1 MIFNCIPMPFQRPLM
16 MVIWVCL
23 LGTALQAHAA
33 DAVRLQLKW
42 HHQFQFAGYY
52 AALQQGY
59 YADEGLQVELIEGSA
74 DLPPI
79 TQVLTG
85 QADYAIG
92 DSDLLLARLSGK
104 PVVALA
110 AVFQHSPYV
119 LLSLQQRQIHTPKD
133 LLGKRIMLSQDQGAL
148 QFKAMMLKQALDIRQ
163 MTLLPHSWQLQ
174 DLIDGKVDA
183 ISAYAMDEP
192 VQLQQRGYQTS
203 VISNQHYGVDF
214 YGDILF
220 TTERETSLHPERV
233 DAFLRATK
241 KGWAYAFNHK
251 QEMAQV
257 IARMKGVAE
266 RGLNEDTLL
275 QEANLMVPYV
285 LSEVVPW
292 GKMHT
297 ERWQT
302 IAETFAKLGLMP
314 AHYALDGFVYENDM
328 VVKRPYWVW
337 LTRGA
342 VALLLVLGAT
352 FVWNLQMRR
361 QVKLRTEALQTEIA
375 HRKQTEI
382 LLGIA
387 GEVAKIGGWVLDLKT
402 QRIHWSD
409 EVAMLHEM
417 PPGYSPRLDEGL
429 GMFVPEY
436 QAQMNTALRRCME
449 EGVPYDLE
457 LEKFTASGR
466 RFWVRAIGQPVHDAQ
481 GQIVKLQGSLQD
493 ITTQKQLAAI
503 QQGQDSIQS
512 MMLADLPLQHI
523 LHTAVGL
530 IEQPFPD
537 ACCVLLLLDSEGQV
551 TQHIHSARFSATS
564 PQDGFSPPFSQ
575 MTLPETTIRRLQT
588 RIISAD
594 MQSHPLA
601 PLYHHAAGAAHL
613 QACWSQPLLSRS
625 SHLLGVVALLRQH
638 AHTPPQSELDVVDS
652 YAQILGLAIEREHA
666 DKQLHLLQNGVARLN
681 DIVMIT
687 EAPLHSPMQQRIV
700 FLNEAFTR
708 ITGLDTAPLL
718 GISPLEVFKEATA
731 ARELQR
737 LKQAFHSHVAMT
749 GEVMAINRL
758 GVGIALEIDAI
769 PLHDKGGRV
778 AQWVA
783 VLRDIT
789 ERKQA
794 DARIRQLAYYDTMT
808 GLPNRML
815 LQDKL
820 ATHVRKAMR
829 KQIGGA
835 LLFIDI
841 DNFKTLNDTH
851 GHAMGDALLKAVAK
865 RLSHA
870 VRRHD
875 TVSRLGGDEFVI
887 VLDQLHADLAQ
898 AEQQARRVCEKIL
911 QAFKPPFQLDQ
922 IQHVASPSIGVV
934 LFDAERLSQPDA
946 LLRRA
951 DMAMYKAKEAGR
963 NGYRFFDTQMETEL
977 RARAA
982 LEADLHQAIADE
994 AFVLHLQPQY
1004 DQQGRQVGAEALLRW
1019 QHPER
1024 GLIMPGQF
1032 IGLAEDTGQIVA
1044 LGRWVLREA
1053 CILLQRW
1060 ASHPER
1066 SQLVLAVN
1074 VSPKQYLQPDFV
1086 AQVAQLLRLTGIPP
1100 QRLKLELTESML
1112 VDNVEDIIAKMEA
1125 LKALGVC
1132 FSLDDFGTGYSS
1144 LSYLKRLPFDQLKI
1158 DQSFVRDM
1166 LHGQDHESIVH
1177 AIISL
1182 GHSLELEIL
1191 AEGVETEAQL
1201 IRLKALGCQIFQ
1213 GYHFTKPVPVAAFE
1227 AGALAPLVPA
1237 MAL

>member
-1 MIFNCIPMPFQRPLM
+1 MLCRLVLRTLF
-16 MVIWVCL
+16 WACL
-23 LGTALQAHAA
+23 LGSLLTAHAA
-33 DAVRLQLKW
+33 EPLRLQLKW

-59 YADEGLQVELIEGSA
+59 YADEGLAVEIIEGSA

-79 TQVLTG
+79 AQVLTG

-104 PVVALA
+104 PLVALA

-119 LLSLQQRQIHTPKD
+119 LLSLEKSQIKSPKD

-148 QFKAMMLKQALDIRQ
+148 QFKAMLLKQHLDIRQ
-163 MTLLPHSWQLQ
+163 MTLLPHTWRLQ
-174 DLIDGKVDA
+174 DLIEGKVDA

-192 VQLQQRGYQTS
+192 VQLQQRGIQTA
-203 VISNQHYGVDF
+203 VISNQDYGVDF

-220 TTERETSLHPERV
+220 TTERETRVHPERV

-257 IARMKGVAE
+257 IARMSGVAE
-266 RGLNEDTLL
+266 RGLNTDTLL

-292 GKMHT
+292 GKMHS
-297 ERWQT
+297 ERWQM
-302 IAETFAKLGLMP
+302 IANTFARLGLMP
-314 AHYALDGFVYENDM
+314 TQYSLDGFVYENDL
-328 VVKRPYWVW
+328 VLKRPYWIW

-342 VALLLVLGAT
+342 VGLMLVLGG
-352 FVWNLQMRR
+352 FFIWNLQMRR
-361 QVKLRTEALQTEIA
+361 QVRLRTEALEAEIA

-387 GEVAKIGGWVLDLKT
+387 GEVAKIGGWVLDLAT

-409 EVAMLHEM
+409 EVAILHDM
-417 PPGYSPRLDEGL
+417 PPGYSPTLEEGMA
-429 GMFVPEY
+429 MFVPEY
-436 QAQMNTALRRCME
+436 RSEMMAAIRRCID

-457 LEKFTASGR
+457 LEKITANGR
-466 RFWVRAIGQPVHDAQ
+466 RVWVRAIGQPVRDAQ
-481 GQIVKLQGSLQD
+481 GNIIKLQGSLQD
-493 ITTQKQLAAI
+493 ISAQKQWAAI

-512 MMLADLPLQHI
+512 MMLADMPLQHI
-523 LHTAVGL
+523 LQTAVEL

-537 ACCVLLLLDSEGQV
+537 ACCVLLLLDDEGQV
-551 TQHIHSARFSATS
+551 TQHMHSMRFSAA
-564 PQDGFSPPFSQ
+564 G
-575 MTLPETTIRRLQT
+575 LPMVQSSAWRLPATAVRRLQT
-588 RIISAD
+588 RILGAE
-594 MQSHPLA
+594 MHAHPLSQ
-601 PLYHHAAGAAHL
+601 LYHSVAGAQHL

-625 SHLLGVVALLRQH
+625 SQLLGVVAMLRQLP
-638 AHTPPQSELDVVDS
+638 HTPPQSELDVVDS

-681 DIVMIT
+681 DIVMII
-687 EAPLHSPMQQRIV
+687 EAPLHTPMQQRIV

-708 ITGLDTAPLL
+708 ITGLAVSPLL
-718 GISPLEVFKEATA
+718 GVSPFEVFKEATP

-737 LKQAFHSHVAMT
+737 IKQAFQAHTAMS
-749 GEVMAINRL
+749 GEVVTVNRL
-758 GVGIALEIDAI
+758 GAGIALEMDAI

-778 AQWVA
+778 AQWVT

-820 ATHVRKAMR
+820 ASHIRKAMR
-829 KQIGGA
+829 KQQGGA

-851 GHAMGDALLKAVAK
+851 GHAVGDALLKAVAK

-887 VLDQLHADLAQ
+887 VLDQLHADVAM
-898 AEQQARRVCEKIL
+898 AEQQARRVCDKIL

-922 IQHVASPSIGVV
+922 HQHLATPSIGVV
-934 LFDAERLSQPDA
+934 LFDAERLSQPDE
-946 LLRRA
+946 LLRKA

-963 NGYRFFDTQMETEL
+963 NAYRFFDTQMETEL
-977 RARAA
+977 RHRVA
-982 LEADLHQAIADE
+982 LEADLHLAIADE

-1044 LGRWVLREA
+1044 LGRWVMREA
-1053 CILLQRW
+1053 CLLLQRW
-1060 ASHPER
+1060 TTHPELG
-1066 SQLVLAVN
+1066 QLVLAVN

-1086 AQVAQLLRLTGIPP
+1086 TQVAQLLRLTGIAPH
-1100 QRLKLELTESML
+1100 RLKLELTESML
-1112 VDNVEDIIAKMEA
+1112 VDNVEDIIDKMQS

-1166 LHGQDHESIVH
+1166 LHGQDHESIVN

-1182 GHSLELEIL
+1182 GQSLQLEIL
-1191 AEGVETEAQL
+1191 AEGVETEAQWL
-1201 IRLKALGCQIFQ
+1201 RLKALGCQIFQ
-1213 GYHFTKPVPVAAFE
+1213 GYHFTRPVPVEVFE
-1227 AGALAPLVPA
+1227 AGGLWTPKPLLTVVSPA
-1237 MAL
+1237 G